1 MTAKFHARNRCKTFD
16 QTKKM
21 QETIK
26 NRIPIHVDLAPNRD
40 EVYSGI
46 CLKSNENIFVFI
58 CFNDETKEFDG
69 FAIIRNFEI
78 DKYREWDEE
87 ELSEI
92 KNNNYA
98 EFIGKLPLERMNNM
112 SECLS
117 ELENEELIAI
127 FTETDDDSY
136 FVGQIKNLTENEAEL
151 KLMNEDAEWTGNE
164 KIKIAEITYIGFRT
178 SIEKELLNKN
188 VLQQCIT
195 AITADSTTSESTR
208 NC

>member
-1 MTAKFHARNRCKTFD
+1 
-16 QTKKM
+16 M

-46 CLKSNENIFVFI
+46 CLKTNENIFVFI

-78 DKYREWDEE
+78 DKYREWDEK

-92 KNNNYA
+92 KNNNYT
-98 EFIGKLPLERMNNM
+98 EFIGKLPLEKMNNM

-136 FVGQIKNLTENEAEL
+136 FVGQIKNLTENEVEL
-151 KLMNEDAEWTGNE
+151 KLMNEEAEWIENE

-188 VLQQCIT
+188 VLQNRI
-195 AITADSTTSESTR
+195 
-208 NC
+208 

>member
-1 MTAKFHARNRCKTFD
+1 MLNHATNHTQFRCKTFD
-16 QTKKM
+16 QTKEM

-26 NRIPIHVDLAPNRD
+26 NKIPIHVDLAPDRD
-40 EVYSGI
+40 EIYSGI

-87 ELSEI
+87 ELNEI

-117 ELENEELIAI
+117 ELKNEVLIAI
-127 FTETDDDSY
+127 FTETDNESY

-178 SIEKELLNKN
+178 SIEKDLLNKN
-188 VLQQCIT
+188 VLQHRI
-195 AITADSTTSESTR
+195 
-208 NC
+208 

>member
-1 MTAKFHARNRCKTFD
+1 MM
-16 QTKKM
+16 KM
-21 QETIK
+21 ENEIK
-26 NRIPIHVDLAPNRD
+26 NRIPIHVDLAPNRN

-58 CFNDETKEFDG
+58 SYNNEAKEFDG

-92 KNNNYA
+92 NNNNYT
-98 EFIGKLPLERMNNM
+98 EFIGKLPLEKMNNM

-117 ELENEELIAI
+117 ELKNEELIAI
-127 FTETDDDSY
+127 FTEIDDDSY

-151 KLMNEDAEWTGNE
+151 KLINEDAEWIGKE
-164 KIKIAEITYIGFRT
+164 KIKIGEITYIGFRT

-188 VLQQCIT
+188 VLQHRI
-195 AITADSTTSESTR
+195 
-208 NC
+208 